1 MPGVCKHSACSLVG
15 HGMLAGMRISPSSNL
30 NWGCCLQVCLL
41 VTHPVFKLMC
51 LPERYIGNLLNLL
64 SFTFL
69 ALCALSSTL
78 DHCRS
83 RMYILDPEC
92 SYEFIF
98 LTNRLMHYFLSQ
110 WAVTMLLK
118 INVVFLFF
126 FTSRYGFLLN
136 LAAFQRHW
144 WGRNWGGAPL
154 TCKWEEFAISII
166 LLQFL
171 FYSKLRKWLS
181 KDKSLCKRNYK
192 SFSECLLPPLWFL
205 VDTVSSEI
213 LIGCLGTF

>member
-15 HGMLAGMRISPSSNL
+15 HRMLAGMRVSPSSNL

-92 SYEFIF
+92 SYGFIF
-98 LTNRLMHYFLSQ
+98 LTNRLN
-110 WAVTMLLK
+110 A
-118 INVVFLFF
+118 LF
-126 FTSRYGFLLN
+126 
-136 LAAFQRHW
+136 
-144 WGRNWGGAPL
+144 
-154 TCKWEEFAISII
+154 SI
-166 LLQFL
+166 
-171 FYSKLRKWLS
+171 
-181 KDKSLCKRNYK
+181 
-192 SFSECLLPPLWFL
+192 
-205 VDTVSSEI
+205 TVSSHNASKNKCGFFVFFYIQIWISLESSSLSEALMGKELRWGTSNMQVRGVCHLNHTSSIFI
-213 LIGCLGTF
+213 LF